1 MLKKIEYLNDGIRLC
16 IEDLNGKIN
25 ETSSLVVKQR
35 SNKHVKVSN
44 EILQSLIKKI
54 DNQYIVDINFSD
66 LRSVTLYPIEI
77 FDLYLA
83 KDAELLPLETNRNA
97 EIPTKYMN
105 TKLLN
110 IYYVKTYITND
121 NRIALYLTQDKLH
134 FNLAK
139 TECYEDFVQL
149 SVFDQKQFNQIKTEL
164 TINTHSF
171 RTHSGNNNEI
181 LYSTFNGFDLLNRY
195 PESTDLELYAQI
207 TLNKDIK
214 VLINLLTENEYN
226 HQTKNL
232 SLSLNKNVIS
242 IKSNEKKLKIAAF
255 GSCVTRDN
263 FNSKFNLNYKNHFE
277 LLRYQNQSSII
288 SLMSNPI
295 PYNREKIDNLN
306 EYEQNDVFD
315 DLEKNFLN
323 DLISKQPEAL
333 ILDFFGDVY
342 FGCLKTNSSYITN
355 NRWKITKTSL
365 YRELNEVTTFSL
377 NTNLSEY
384 FTLWKHSIDQFLQ
397 FINRELPNCKIILH
411 KARFTG
417 MYYDQ
422 EQNIKKINSNTDI
435 ELLNAFWDQLDDY
448 VISNYEVSTINVK
461 QNYISIAD
469 HAWGIFHLHFEPNY
483 YKNFLA
489 ELIKLTQ

>member
-1 MLKKIEYLNDGIRLC
+1 MLKKIEYLKDGIRLY
-16 IEDLNGKIN
+16 IEDTNGVLN
-25 ETSSLVVKQR
+25 ESSSLVLKQR
-35 SNKHVKVSN
+35 PNKHMKVSS
-44 EILQSLIKKI
+44 EILQSLNKKI

-66 LRSVTLYPIEI
+66 IKNIKLYPIEI

-83 KDAELLPLETNRNA
+83 KDAELLPLEINRNL
-97 EIPTKYMN
+97 EMPTKYMSS
-105 TKLLN
+105 KLLN
-110 IYYVKTYITND
+110 IYYVKTYITSD

-134 FNLAK
+134 FNLVKAD
-139 TECYEDFVQL
+139 CYEDFVQL
-149 SVFDQKQFNQIKTEL
+149 SITNQKQFNQIKTEL
-164 TINTHSF
+164 AINTHSYS
-171 RTHSGNNNEI
+171 THIGNNNEI
-181 LYSTFNGFDLLNRY
+181 LCSTFNVFDLLNSY
-195 PESTDLELYAQI
+195 PESTDLELFVQI
-207 TLNKDIK
+207 TLNKNII
-214 VLINLLTENEYN
+214 VLINLLTENEAN
-226 HQTKNL
+226 HQTKNF
-232 SLSLNKNVIS
+232 SLLLNKNIIS

-263 FNSKFNLNYKNHFE
+263 FNSKFNLNYRNHFE
-277 LLRYQNQSSII
+277 VLRYQNQSSII

-355 NRWKITKTSL
+355 NRWKITKTSF
-365 YRELNEVTTFSL
+365 YRELNEVNTFNL

-384 FTLWKHSIDQFLQ
+384 FTLWKQTIDQFLQ
-397 FINRELPNCKIILH
+397 IINRELPNCKIILH

-417 MYYDQ
+417 MYYDKDHS
-422 EQNIKKINSNTDI
+422 IKKIISNTDI
-435 ELLNAFWDQLDDY
+435 DLLNAFWDQLDDY
-448 VISNYEVSTINVK
+448 VVSNYEVSTINVK

-483 YKNFLA
+483 YKNFIA
-489 ELIKLTQ
+489 QLIKLTK

>member
-16 IEDLNGKIN
+16 IEDLNEKIN
-25 ETSSLVVKQR
+25 EASSLVVKQR

-44 EILQSLIKKI
+44 EILQCLIKKI
-54 DNQYIVDINFSD
+54 DNQYIVHINFSD
-66 LRSVTLYPIEI
+66 LKNITLYPIEI

-83 KDAELLPLETNRNA
+83 KDAELLPLEISRNLEMPA
-97 EIPTKYMN
+97 KYMS

-134 FNLAK
+134 FNLVKAD
-139 TECYEDFVQL
+139 CFEDFVQL
-149 SVFDQKQFNQIKTEL
+149 SISDQKQYNQIKTEL
-164 TINTHSF
+164 AINTHSYSA
-171 RTHSGNNNEI
+171 RSGNNNEI
-181 LYSTFNGFDLLNRY
+181 LCSTFNVFDLLNSY
-195 PESTDLELYAQI
+195 PESTELELYAQI
-207 TLNKDIK
+207 TLNKNIK
-214 VLINLLTENEYN
+214 VLINLLTENESN
-226 HQTKNL
+226 HQTKHF
-232 SLSLNKNVIS
+232 SLLLNKNVIS
-242 IKSNEKKLKIAAF
+242 INSNEKKLKVAAF

-277 LLRYQNQSSII
+277 LIRYQNQSSII
-288 SLMSNPI
+288 SLMGNPI

-306 EYEQNDVFD
+306 QYEQNDVFD

-323 DLISKQPEAL
+323 DLINKQPEAL

-342 FGCLKTNSSYITN
+342 FGCLKTNSSYFTN
-355 NRWKITKTSL
+355 NRWKITKTSF
-365 YRELNEVTTFSL
+365 YRELNEVTTFNL

-384 FTLWKHSIDQFLQ
+384 FTLWKQSIDKFLQ
-397 FINRELPNCKIILH
+397 IINREIPNCKIILH

-422 EQNIKKINSNTDI
+422 EQNIKKINSDTDI
-435 ELLNAFWDQLDDY
+435 ELLNAFWDQLDEY

-489 ELIKLTQ
+489 QLIKLTK

>member
-1 MLKKIEYLNDGIRLC
+1 MLKKIEYLNDGIRLY

-25 ETSSLVVKQR
+25 EASSLVVKQR
-35 SNKHVKVSN
+35 SNKHVKISN
-44 EILQSLIKKI
+44 EILRSLIKKI

-66 LRSVTLYPIEI
+66 LRSVTLYPVEI

-83 KDAELLPLETNRNA
+83 KDAELLPLEINRNS
-97 EIPTKYMN
+97 EIPTNYMN

-110 IYYVKTYITND
+110 IYYVKTYMTND

-164 TINTHSF
+164 AINTHSF

-181 LYSTFNGFDLLNRY
+181 LYSTFNVFDLLNSY
-195 PESTDLELYAQI
+195 PESTDLELYVQI
-207 TLNKDIK
+207 TLNKNIK
-214 VLINLLTENEYN
+214 VLINLLAENEYN
-226 HQTKNL
+226 HQTKNF
-232 SLSLNKNVIS
+232 SLSLNKNVIF

-288 SLMSNPI
+288 SLMSKPI
-295 PYNREKIDNLN
+295 PYNTKKIDNLN
-306 EYEQNDVFD
+306 QYEQNDVFD

-342 FGCLKTNSSYITN
+342 FGCFKTHSSYITN
-355 NRWKITKTSL
+355 NRWKITKTSF
-365 YRELNEVTTFSL
+365 YRELNEVTTFNL

-384 FTLWKHSIDQFLQ
+384 FTLWKQSIDKFLQ
-397 FINRELPNCKIILH
+397 ITNKELPNCKIILH

-417 MYYDQ
+417 MYYDE
-422 EQNIKKINSNTDI
+422 EQNIKKINSDTDI

-483 YKNFLA
+483 YKNFLS